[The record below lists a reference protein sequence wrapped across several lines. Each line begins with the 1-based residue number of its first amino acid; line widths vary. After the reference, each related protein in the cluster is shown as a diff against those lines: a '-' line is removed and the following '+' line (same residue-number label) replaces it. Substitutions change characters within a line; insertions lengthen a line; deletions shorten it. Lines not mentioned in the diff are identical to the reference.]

1 MRLIVGLGNPG
12 KKYEETRHN
21 VGFRVIDRLVRTLS
35 AKPLEL
41 TRWYKLY
48 DSTCGEERLL
58 LLYPLTYMNRS
69 GSAVSDVQE
78 TYNVKTQDIII
89 VYDDFNLPLGR
100 IRIRPGGSSGGHNGL
115 ESVIESLQTKD
126 IARVRLG
133 IYNEKS
139 FSLYI
144 DPADFVLSPFEP
156 EEEQNAVS
164 MMERAHKAIITI
176 VKEGIPKAMNS
187 FNTVA
192 DEEKSNNPL
201 NKRKS

>member
-1 MRLIVGLGNPG
+1 
-12 KKYEETRHN
+12 
-21 VGFRVIDRLVRTLS
+21 
-35 AKPLEL
+35 
-41 TRWYKLY
+41 
-48 DSTCGEERLL
+48 
-58 LLYPLTYMNRS
+58 MNRS
-69 GSAVSDVQE
+69 GSAVNDVQE

-115 ESVIESLQTKD
+115 DSVIESLQTKD

-164 MMERAHKAIITI
+164 MIERADAAIITI

-192 DEEKSNNPL
+192 DEEQSNNPL
-201 NKRKS
+201 NKRKL

>member
-12 KKYEETRHN
+12 KKYEKTRHN

-48 DSTCGEERLL
+48 ESTCGEERLI

-69 GSAVSDVQE
+69 GSAVSEVQD
-78 TYNVKTQDIII
+78 TYNIKTQDIII

-115 ESVIESLQTKD
+115 SSVIESLETKD
-126 IARVRLG
+126 IPRVRLG
-133 IYNEKS
+133 IFNERS

-144 DPADFVLSPFEP
+144 DPADFVLSPFEA
-156 EEEQNAVS
+156 EEEQIALP
-164 MMERAHKAIITI
+164 MIERAHKAIITI
-176 VKEGIPKAMNS
+176 VKEGFPKAMNS

-192 DEEKSNNPL
+192 DEEQSNNPL